1 MRLPPKKRPGNPILA
16 SDWNTLIDALEARTP
31 RPGPGTEIVFSSG
44 GFSFR
49 VKATAA
55 SASFSKPVP
64 LAVIGSRPPYIPAPA
79 NQQSPTGTSKRY
91 YIEWGTLNNLVA
103 ENWDDDFLVSSTTY
117 FFAKATLRT
126 TGTLQVTSWEI
137 ATGSAYDSVKTP
149 DWDVGAARPN
159 QAVVLLGTVFVD
171 GDGVHSIAQSGGG
184 SIVVGEHVTMIQ
196 PGSGAGEVKIGKELT
211 CHRQAY

>member
-1 MRLPPKKRPGNPILA
+1 MI
-16 SDWNTLIDALEARTP
+16 
-31 RPGPGTEIVFSSG
+31 FS
-44 GFSFR
+44 
-49 VKATAA
+49 
-55 SASFSKPVP
+55 
-64 LAVIGSRPPYIPAPA
+64 
-79 NQQSPTGTSKRY
+79 
-91 YIEWGTLNNLVA
+91 
-103 ENWDDDFLVSSTTY
+103 VSSTTY

-137 ATGSAYDSVKTP
+137 ATGSALRLGEDPRLGSGS
-149 DWDVGAARPN
+149 GAAEPGGGS
-159 QAVVLLGTVFVD
+159 LGTVFVD